1 MAILDYLQD
10 NIATRGIRPLAALA
24 DYYMSNSQQPAQQP
38 VQQPTAL
45 EEEGKYD
52 PRMGYPLTP
61 QQEAMYAQASP
72 RKVVEFTPEELA
84 AYYASK
90 PQKPAEPAQETPI
103 QKQVAAENAKP
114 KRQGDNA
121 LEEYNKLLK
130 TSPADARQYRFEKES
145 EYKNAAIRQLLS
157 MQDTVAATL
166 GEDDAKKWLE
176 RNKAKIDLTFNT
188 QNPLDTEEF
197 KTATAIGRSDSYRR
211 NAGQMANLKN
221 ELELANSM
229 IKSGASKDEV
239 SNYLSVNIPKVLL
252 SIATPGSSE
261 ALQIE
266 EAFRTMPEM
275 QTYLSAGFNPNQW
288 ASVASKKGFWD
299 GFSKDPEK
307 FIKKSSDLYNAV
319 IKTHN
324 QLTELSMSE
333 VGRKAGAKAGLM
345 LMTPMAS
352 SSAMATPRDRLNA
365 ARGIA
370 TPTQPAMVSPVAPQY
385 KPAPPVTSKFGAPVS
400 VDVSSV
406 WKPMTGQD

>member
-10 NIATRGIRPLAALA
+10 NFATRGIRPLAALA
-24 DYYMSNSQQPAQQP
+24 DYYMSSSQQPPAPPAPPMQEAQP
-38 VQQPTAL
+38 IADT
-45 EEEGKYD
+45 
-52 PRMGYPLTP
+52 GYKLTP
-61 QQEAMYAQASP
+61 EEEAMYAKSP
-72 RKVVEFTPEELA
+72 PQKAIELTPEEKLALGLA
-84 AYYASK
+84 AK
-90 PQKPAEPAQETPI
+90 PQDPAAAAAQETPV
-103 QKQVAAENAKP
+103 QKQVAAENARPKKP
-114 KRQGDNA
+114 SENI

-145 EYKNAAIRQLLS
+145 EYKNAALKQLLT
-157 MQDTVAATL
+157 MQDTVASTL

-197 KTATAIGRSDSYRR
+197 KTAAALGRSDSYRR

-333 VGRKAGAKAGLM
+333 VGRKAGSKAGLM
-345 LMTPMAS
+345 LMTPMSS

-365 ARGIA
+365 ARGIT

-385 KPAPPVTSKFGAPVS
+385 KPAPPITSRFGTPGS
-400 VDVSSV
+400 VNVGSV
-406 WKPMTGQD
+406 WPQMTGQD